1 MEKEGN
7 KMSLTTKQISEI
19 QVLFAQADM
28 NDFQK
33 IADMFN
39 TTRRAY
45 ERNMKS
51 NFKVGQ
57 QVRWFGKRGE
67 MAGSIIKI
75 NRKNIVV
82 DAGQY
87 GKWNVTPSLLEVA

>member
-1 MEKEGN
+1 
-7 KMSLTTKQISEI
+7 MSLTTKQISEI

-33 IADMFN
+33 IAEMFN

-45 ERNMKS
+45 ERNMKG
-51 NFKVGQ
+51 NFTVGQ
-57 QVRWFGKRGE
+57 KVKWFGKRGA
-67 MAGSIIKI
+67 MSGTITKI

-82 DAGQY
+82 NAGDK
-87 GKWNVTPSLLEVA
+87 GMWNVTPSLLEVA

>member
-1 MEKEGN
+1 
-7 KMSLTTKQISEI
+7 MSLTTAQMSEI

-33 IADMFN
+33 IAEMFN
-39 TTRRAY
+39 TTRRAN
-45 ERNMKS
+45 ERNLKA

-57 QVRWFGKRGE
+57 QVRWFGKRGA
-67 MAGSIIKI
+67 MAGTITKI

-82 DAGQY
+82 NAGQF
-87 GKWNVTPSLLEVA
+87 GMWNVTPSLLEVA